1 MNQARYT
8 IQAEAAGLVLR
19 NWQILV
25 PQTSVTP
32 VKSTLLSIIEHYMP
46 DVTISPAP
54 RKYYSEQAGHEY
66 IQQLA
71 CADDLAGIMVAISA
85 KFYAVSAAAAALK
98 HISLST
104 QFQMHTLRVKYQGS
118 EGEMPSLQSDEWPL
132 MYVSRINDD

>member
-1 MNQARYT
+1 MIQARYT
-8 IQAEAAGLVLR
+8 LQAEAAGPVLR

-46 DVTISPAP
+46 DATISPAP

-132 MYVSRINDD
+132 MCVSRINDD